1 MRIYVKDMKEEAAF
15 LQGYDPGDY
24 DRPSVTVDCVTLGLR
39 DGRLAVLLTRRD
51 RPPFVGDW
59 ALPGGF
65 VGVGESLEAAAA
77 RVLRDKAGL
86 VDLTPEQVHCFGAV
100 DRDPRMRIIAVAY
113 RVLLN
118 PHRMAAVQLREDQ
131 RLVTID
137 AADDGLGLRLAFD
150 HGDIVRLTLERLRRD
165 IDDAAFALLPAR
177 FTLRELQAVHEAVLG
192 RTLNK
197 PAFRRR
203 MLERGVLQATG
214 DHEAGRA
221 FRPAELYVRLSE
233 G

>member
-1 MRIYVKDMKEEAAF
+1 MEDATF
-15 LQGYDPGDY
+15 LQHYDPAAY

-39 DGRLAVLLTRRD
+39 DGGLAVLLTQRD
-51 RPPFVGDW
+51 RPPFAGDW

-65 VGVGESLEAAAA
+65 VGIDESLEAAAA
-77 RVLRDKAGL
+77 RVLQDKAGL
-86 VDLTPEQVHCFGAV
+86 TDVTPEQVHCFGAV

-113 RVLLN
+113 RVLLD
-118 PHRMAAVQLREDQ
+118 PERVAALQLREDQ
-131 RLVTID
+131 CLATID
-137 AADDGLGLRLAFD
+137 AAGLRLAFD
-150 HGDIVRLTLERLRRD
+150 HDDIVRLTLERLRRE
-165 IDDAAFALLPAR
+165 IDDAAFALLPER
-177 FTLRELQAVHEAVLG
+177 FTLRELQTVHEAVLG

-214 DHEAGRA
+214 DYEAGRA
-221 FRPAELYVRLSE
+221 FRPAELYVRLSK